1 MHKLIAITIT
11 AALAAILAG
20 CKSVTVTRHPAT
32 LAKIATADGGEKVAT
47 DSKGAPIILD
57 GGWEVEYFQHGN
69 WQKFDAMSATAGA
82 GVTFALNGYEG
93 GTDYSNLAK
102 LVEVSFAGAAE
113 LTAKI
118 GAAIATSGGSIA
130 AEGGAKALASAISKF
145 IKNGGDASK
154 ATVTCANGNCTITDG
169 TISEVCEDCVYDC
182 KDCEPTK

>member
-11 AALAAILAG
+11 AALAAIATG

-32 LAKIATADGGEKVAT
+32 LAKVATADGGETVAT
-47 DSKGAPIILD
+47 DSKGAPIVLD
-57 GGWEVEYFQHGN
+57 GGWEVEYFQHWN

-82 GVTFALNGYEG
+82 GVSFSMNSYEG
-93 GTDYSNLAK
+93 GADASNLVN
-102 LVEVSFAGAAE
+102 LLEVSFKGAAE

-145 IKNGGDASK
+145 ISKGGDASK
-154 ATVTCANGNCTITDG
+154 ATVTCESGNCTITDG
-169 TISEVCEDCVYDC
+169 TTTETCTIGFDH
-182 KDCEPTK
+182 